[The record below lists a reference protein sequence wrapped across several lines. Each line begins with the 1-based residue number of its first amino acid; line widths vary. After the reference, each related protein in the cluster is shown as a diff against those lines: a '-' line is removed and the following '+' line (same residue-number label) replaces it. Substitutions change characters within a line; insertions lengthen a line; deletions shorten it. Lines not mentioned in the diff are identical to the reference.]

1 MEHVKKLIV
10 SIQFDGAEM
19 ELADYFKIKNAETII
34 DEVRSIVNNWEK
46 YAVSSGVSRELK
58 NSIQKVICP

>member
-1 MEHVKKLIV
+1 M
-10 SIQFDGAEM
+10 
-19 ELADYFKIKNAETII
+19 KNAETII
-34 DEVRSIVNNWEK
+34 DEVRCIVHNWEK